1 MKILTMLK
9 SIFTRNSKQTVNV
22 DMKTTSYKEKSIQ
35 LPTLDITRSQEI
47 IEPLLTVS
55 QAAKRNKVTR
65 QAVFFAIKMK
75 KLNARKEGNTWLI
88 EEKDLQEY
96 LKYKYCRS
104 KSHVD
109 GELIFD
115 KKKGYYSIADT
126 AQFLDKSMNHVYYL
140 VRVGKIQT
148 HRQGGT
154 IVVQDK
160 ELYRYAEYVAQK
172 GKKRLK
178 VG

>member
-1 MKILTMLK
+1 MK
-9 SIFTRNSKQTVNV
+9 S
-22 DMKTTSYKEKSIQ
+22 TSYKENNTI
-35 LPTLDITRSQEI
+35 LPPLDIIKGQEI
-47 IEPLLTVS
+47 IEPLMTVS
-55 QAAKRNKVTR
+55 QAAKKNKVTR

-75 KLNARKEGNTWLI
+75 KLRARKENNSWLI

-104 KSHVD
+104 KSHID

-115 KKKGYYSIADT
+115 KKKGFYSIAD
-126 AQFLDKSMNHVYYL
+126 AAKFLGKTMNHVYYL

-148 HRQGGT
+148 HRHGGT
-154 IVVQDK
+154 IIILNK
-160 ELYRYAEYVAQK
+160 ELYRYAEYMVNN